1 MWKKADWGN
10 IKKHMGTACNAVPA
24 DMKENR
30 DPNKILK
37 WFKDF
42 LYQADEPLVSH
53 RSAGK

>member
-1 MWKKADWGN
+1 
-10 IKKHMGTACNAVPA
+10 MGTACNAVPA